1 MHNSNYSTHRNPSFL
16 GLIGV
21 TKEDITPPVGIYARN
36 WGAALHDV
44 ADGIHKPLMLVCITF
59 QTNKDEKPL
68 ILISADL
75 GWWKSADDESF
86 VRNGILE
93 TLGLEPWQLMI
104 CLSHTHAGPSL
115 SRGDRLKQ
123 GGEFIEPYL
132 LKIQQSAI
140 NSIKQALSSTEPATL
155 SWLYGKCSLA
165 TNRDLHELGN
175 KRIVVGFNPDKDAD
189 DTLLVGRISG
199 QDGRV
204 MGTIVNY
211 ACHPT
216 TLAWGNRLISPDY
229 IGAMREIVESKMQN
243 APCLFLQGASGDL
256 APAEQYVGDVT
267 IADAYGRQLGYAVL
281 ATLEAM
287 RPPNTELIFD
297 KVVESGAS
305 VAVWKQ
311 SQYTPSTIL
320 SAEMINVEIPLKPL
334 PPLSI
339 IQQDWEDCVD
349 RVLKERLWRKLNIRK
364 AVGDKDYALVPLW
377 VWRLGDT
384 FIVGQ
389 PNEAYSDYQIELRR
403 YFDKYAVGV
412 VNVVNG
418 YVGYLPDSGMYEY
431 DAYSVWQTPFKK
443 GSLELL
449 IKTTKDNMKKLVKT

>member
-1 MHNSNYSTHRNPSFL
+1 MHNSNYNTHRNPSFF
-16 GLIGV
+16 GLIGIS
-21 TKEDITPPVGIYARN
+21 KEDITPPIGIYARN

-44 ADGIHKPLMLVCITF
+44 AEGIHKPLMLVCMTF
-59 QTNKDEKPL
+59 QTSKNEKPL
-68 ILISADL
+68 VLISADL
-75 GWWKSADDESF
+75 GWWKSADDELF
-86 VRNGILE
+86 VRNGILK
-93 TLGLEPWQLMI
+93 TMGLEPWQLMI

-115 SRGDRLKQ
+115 SSGDRVKN

-132 LKIQQSAI
+132 LRIQQIAI
-140 NSIKQALSSTEPATL
+140 NSIKRALATTVPATL

-165 TNRDLHELGN
+165 TNRDLQEFGN
-175 KRIVVGFNPDKDAD
+175 NRMVVGFNPEKDAD
-189 DTLLVGRISG
+189 DTLLVGRISD

-216 TLAWGNRLISPDY
+216 TLAWENRLISPDY
-229 IGAMREIVESKMQN
+229 IGAMREIVEAKTIN

-256 APAEQYVGDVT
+256 APSEQYVGDAT
-267 IADAYGRQLGYAVL
+267 IADAYGRQIGYAVL

-287 RPPNTELIFD
+287 LPPNTELVFD

-320 SAEMINVEIPLKPL
+320 SSEMINVEFPLKPL
-334 PPLSI
+334 PSLSN
-339 IQQDWEDCVD
+339 IQQEWKECED

-364 AVGDKDYALVPLW
+364 AVGDKDHASVPLW
-377 VWRLGDT
+377 IWRLGDT
-384 FIVGQ
+384 FLVGQ
-389 PNEAYSDYQIELRR
+389 PNEPYSDYQIKLRKS
-403 YFDKYAVGV
+403 FPQYAVGV
-412 VNVVNG
+412 VNVANG
-418 YVGYLPDSGMYEY
+418 YLGYLPDSEMYDQ
-431 DAYSVWQTPFKK
+431 DAYSVWQTPFEK

-449 IKTTKDNMKKLVKT
+449 IKTTKDNLQKMIKT

>member
-1 MHNSNYSTHRNPSFL
+1 MNNSGYTKHRNPSFL

-21 TKEDITPPVGIYARN
+21 SKEDITPPVGIYARN

-44 ADGIHKPLMLVCITF
+44 AVGIHKPLVLVCITF
-59 QTNKDEKPL
+59 QTKKDEKPL
-68 ILISADL
+68 VLISADL
-75 GWWKSADDESF
+75 GWWKSADDELF
-86 VRNGILE
+86 VRNGILK

-115 SRGDRLKQ
+115 SSEDRIKQ

-140 NSIKQALSSTEPATL
+140 NSIKCALSAAVLGTL
-155 SWLYGKCSLA
+155 SWLYGKCGLA
-165 TNRDLHELGN
+165 TNRDLRELGN
-175 KRIVVGFNPDKDAD
+175 NRMIVGFNSEKDAD
-189 DTLLVGRISG
+189 DTLLVGRISD
-199 QDGRV
+199 QNGRV
-204 MGTIVNY
+204 IGTIVNY

-216 TLAWGNRLISPDY
+216 TLAWDNKLISPDY
-229 IGAMREIVESKMQN
+229 IGAMREIVEAKMHN

-256 APAEQYVGDVT
+256 APAEQYIGDVR
-267 IADAYGRQLGYAVL
+267 IADTYGRQVGYAVL

-287 RPPNTELIFD
+287 LPPNTELIFD

-311 SQYTPSTIL
+311 SPYIPSTTL
-320 SAEMINVEIPLKPL
+320 SIEMIDVEFPLKPL
-334 PPLSI
+334 PSFSN
-339 IQQDWEDCVD
+339 IQKEWKECKD

-364 AVGDKDYALVPLW
+364 AVGDKDHARVPLW
-377 VWRLGDT
+377 VWRLGDS
-384 FIVGQ
+384 FLIGQ

-403 YFDKYAVGV
+403 YFGKYAVGV
-412 VNVVNG
+412 INVVNG
-418 YVGYLPDSGMYEY
+418 YLGYLPDSGMYDN
-431 DAYSVWQTPFKK
+431 DAYSVWQTPFEK

-449 IKTTKDNMKKLVKT
+449 IKTTKDHMQKIIKV

>member
-1 MHNSNYSTHRNPSFL
+1 MDKSNYSTHRNPSFF

-21 TKEDITPPVGIYARN
+21 SQENITPPVGIYARN

-44 ADGIHKPLMLVCITF
+44 ADGIHKPLMLVCMTF
-59 QTNKDEKPL
+59 QTSKDEKPL

-86 VRNGILE
+86 VRNGILA

-123 GGEFIEPYL
+123 GGEFIESYL

-140 NSIKQALSSTEPATL
+140 DSIKRALSITVPATL

-199 QDGRV
+199 HDGRV
-204 MGTIVNY
+204 IGTIVNY

-216 TLAWGNRLISPDY
+216 TLAWSNRLISPDY
-229 IGAMREIVESKMQN
+229 IGAMREIVELKMQN
-243 APCLFLQGASGDL
+243 APCLFLQGASGEL
-256 APAEQYVGDVT
+256 APAEQYVGDVA
-267 IADAYGRQLGYAVL
+267 IADAYGRQLGYEVL

-287 RPPNTELIFD
+287 LPPNTELIFD

-305 VAVWKQ
+305 LAVWKQ
-311 SQYTPSTIL
+311 SEYTPSKIL
-320 SAEMINVEIPLKPL
+320 LAEMINVKIPLKPL
-334 PPLSI
+334 PSLSVI
-339 IQQDWEDCVD
+339 KQEWEECED

-364 AVGDKDYALVPLW
+364 AVGDKDNASVPLW
-377 VWRLGDT
+377 IWRLGDS
-384 FIVGQ
+384 FLVGQ
-389 PNEAYSDYQIELRR
+389 PNEAYSNYQIKLRKS
-403 YFDKYAVGV
+403 FPQYAVGV

-418 YVGYLPDSGMYEY
+418 HFGYLPDSGLYDH
-431 DAYSVWQTPFKK
+431 DAYSVWQTPFEK

-449 IKTTKDNMKKLVKT
+449 IKTTKDNMQKLVKT